1 MANRKNQINRLK
13 NVIVPIL
20 KKNGV
25 VRAGIFGSY
34 ARGEQNKNSDVD
46 VLIKFKGDISLLKV
60 IGIEHEIKKKI
71 KRDIDL
77 ITYRSLNPL
86 LKDQILKEEVRIL

>member
-1 MANRKNQINRLK
+1 MAARKNQLNKLK
-13 NVIVPIL
+13 NIIIPIL

-46 VLIKFKGDISLLKV
+46 VLVKFKGDISLLK
-60 IGIEHEIKKKI
+60 IIDIKELKVLY
-71 KRDIDL
+71 KRVMI
-77 ITYRSLNPL
+77 
-86 LKDQILKEEVRIL
+86 